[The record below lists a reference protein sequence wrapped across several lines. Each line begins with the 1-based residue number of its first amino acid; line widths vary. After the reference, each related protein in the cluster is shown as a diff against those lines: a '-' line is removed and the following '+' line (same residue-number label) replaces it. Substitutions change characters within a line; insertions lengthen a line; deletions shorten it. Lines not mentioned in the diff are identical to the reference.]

1 MAGFRFKQFAVEQDD
16 VAMKV
21 GTDGVLLG
29 AWAACDGAK
38 RILDIGTG
46 TGVIALMLAQRNS
59 EAKIY
64 AVEID
69 ETATRRARSNFDM
82 SPWAERL
89 DVECCAVQESNP
101 NEKFD
106 LIISNPPYFVDSLL
120 PPDAKRSTA
129 RHTHDLSFEELD
141 KAVCRLL
148 ANEGRFALILPTAEF
163 EKYLTITQLHL
174 VRRCDVY
181 PKVGAD
187 VKRVMAEFA
196 LHETLNPTLET
207 ITIEQDKRGDYTDEY
222 RTLTKDFY
230 LKF

>member
-1 MAGFRFKQFAVEQDD
+1 MSGFRFKQFAVAQDD

-46 TGVIALMLAQRNS
+46 TGVIALMLAQRNP
-59 EAKIY
+59 EAQIQ

-89 DVECCAVQESNP
+89 EVECCAVQEFNP
-101 NEKFD
+101 AEKLD

-141 KAVCRLL
+141 KAACQLL
-148 ANEGRFALILPTAEF
+148 ANEGKFALILPTTEF
-163 EKYLTITQLHL
+163 EKYLAITQLSL
-174 VRRCDVY
+174 VRRCDVH
-181 PKVGAD
+181 PIEGGE

-196 LHETLNPTLET
+196 KQKVGET
-207 ITIEQDKRGDYTDEY
+207 ILENISIERGRRGDYTEEY

>member
-1 MAGFRFKQFAVEQDD
+1 MAGFRFKQFAIEQED

-46 TGVIALMLAQRNS
+46 TGVIALMSAQRNT

-69 ETATRRARSNFDM
+69 ETATRRARSNFEM

-89 DVECCAVQESNP
+89 EVENCAVQEFDP

-106 LIISNPPYFVDSLL
+106 LIISNPPYFIDSLL
-120 PPDAKRSTA
+120 PPGAKRSTA

-148 ANEGRFALILPTAEF
+148 ADGGKFALILPTAEF
-163 EKYLTITQLHL
+163 EKYLSLTQLHL
-174 VRRCDVY
+174 ARRCDIH
-181 PKVGAD
+181 PTMGAST
-187 VKRVMAEFA
+187 KRIMAEFSKSKTA
-196 LHETLNPTLET
+196 EIVRETV
-207 ITIEQDKRGDYTDEY
+207 TIEREKRGDYTDEY

>member
-1 MAGFRFKQFAVEQDD
+1 MSGFRFKQFTVEQED

-29 AWAACDGAK
+29 AWASCSGAK

-46 TGVIALMLAQRNS
+46 TGVIALMLAQRNPI
-59 EAKIY
+59 AKIQ

-69 ETATRRARSNFDM
+69 ETATRRARANFDL

-89 DVECCAVQESNP
+89 TVEQSAVQEFEPS
-101 NEKFD
+101 EKFD
-106 LIISNPPYFVDSLL
+106 LIVSNPPYFIDSLL

-148 ANEGRFALILPTAEF
+148 ADEGRFALILPTAEF
-163 EKYLTITQLHL
+163 ERYMSITQLHL
-174 VRRCDVY
+174 VRRCDVH
-181 PKVGAD
+181 PTMGAAI
-187 VKRVMAEFA
+187 KRVMAEFA
-196 LHETLNPTLET
+196 KHKTASPFLEN
-207 ITIEQDKRGDYTDEY
+207 ITIEQECRGDYTTEY
-222 RTLTKDFY
+222 RALTKDFY

>member
-1 MAGFRFKQFAVEQDD
+1 MGNFTFKQFAVEQDD

-59 EAKIY
+59 EAEVH

-69 ETATRRARSNFDM
+69 ETATQRARSNFDL

-89 DVECCAVQESNP
+89 EVECCAVQEFSSD
-101 NEKFD
+101 EKFD

-148 ANEGRFALILPTAEF
+148 ADEGLFALILPTTEF

-181 PKVGAD
+181 PKVDAAT
-187 VKRVMAEFA
+187 KRVMAEFA
-196 LHETLNPTLET
+196 LHATAEVKHET

-222 RTLTKDFY
+222 RALTKDFY

>member
-1 MAGFRFKQFAVEQDD
+1 MSGFRFKQFAVEQDD

-46 TGVIALMLAQRNS
+46 TGVIALMLAQRNP
-59 EAKIY
+59 EAQIQ

-89 DVECCAVQESNP
+89 EVECCAVQEFNP
-101 NEKFD
+101 AEKFD

-141 KAVCRLL
+141 KAACQLL
-148 ANEGRFALILPTAEF
+148 ANEGKFALILPTTEF
-163 EKYLTITQLHL
+163 EKYLAITQLSL
-174 VRRCDVY
+174 VRRCDVH
-181 PKVGAD
+181 PIEGGE

-196 LHETLNPTLET
+196 KQKVGET
-207 ITIEQDKRGDYTDEY
+207 ILENISIERGRRGDYTEEY